1 MEGLNNYP
9 FSDLVDLCLVPNII
23 IPPKFKVPD
32 FDKYKGT
39 TCPKSHLRMYCRRMG
54 AYCMD
59 EKLLMHFFQDS
70 LAEAAVA
77 WYTNLEAS
85 QVRSWKDL
93 ATAFIRQYQY
103 NTDMAPDRN
112 QLQSMSK
119 WEHESIKEY
128 AQRWRDLVA
137 QVIPPMTEREMIT
150 ITVDTLPTFYYEKLI
165 GYMLA
170 NFADLVFTGERIESG
185 LRKDKFEYAS
195 SVSPNKNRRAPVVA
209 TRKKEGDTHA
219 VTTAP
224 TWMKTPQNA

>member
-1 MEGLNNYP
+1 
-9 FSDLVDLCLVPNII
+9 
-23 IPPKFKVPD
+23 
-32 FDKYKGT
+32 
-39 TCPKSHLRMYCRRMG
+39 
-54 AYCMD
+54 MD

-70 LAEAAVA
+70 LAGAVVA

-119 WEHESIKEY
+119 REHESIKEY
-128 AQRWRDLVA
+128 AQRWRDLAA
-137 QVIPPMTEREMIT
+137 QVIPPVTEREMIT
-150 ITVDTLPTFYYEKLI
+150 IMVDTLPTFYYEKLI
-165 GYMLA
+165 GYMSA

-185 LRKDKFEYAS
+185 LRKGKFEYAS
-195 SVSPNKNRRAPVVA
+195 NASPNNDRKAPVVG
-209 TRKKEGDTHA
+209 TQKKEGDTHA

-224 TWMKTPQNA
+224 TWIFQ